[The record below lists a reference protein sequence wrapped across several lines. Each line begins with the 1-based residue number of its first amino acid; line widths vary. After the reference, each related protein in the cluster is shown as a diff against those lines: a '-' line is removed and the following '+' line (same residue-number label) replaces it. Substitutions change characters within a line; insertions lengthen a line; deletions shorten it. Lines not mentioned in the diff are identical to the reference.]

1 MTTIHVRYEILDHPG
16 HPHTDSAPDSLAW
29 GVQAVGLPA
38 NLSAYGVGDTLDE
51 ALDDL
56 GEGIR
61 ALFSEGPV
69 PEELTRE
76 ITVSIGDAA

>member
-1 MTTIHVRYEILDHPG
+1 M
-16 HPHTDSAPDSLAW
+16 LAGGGGVVEAERAGDDG
-29 GVQAVGLPA
+29 GVQAVGLPG
-38 NLSAYGVGDTLDE
+38 NLGAFGVGDTLAE

-61 ALFSEGPV
+61 ALFSAGQV

-76 ITVSIGDAA
+76 IAVTVGDAA

>member
-1 MTTIHVRYEILDHPG
+1 
-16 HPHTDSAPDSLAW
+16 
-29 GVQAVGLPA
+29 VQAVGLPE
-38 NLSAYGVGDTLDE
+38 NLSAFGLGDTLAE

-61 ALFSEGPV
+61 GLFSAGPV

-76 ITVSIGDAA
+76 IAVTVDNAA

>member
-1 MTTIHVRYEILDHPG
+1 MSFWTIPVVPIRTRCGFLRV
-16 HPHTDSAPDSLAW
+16 
-29 GVQAVGLPA
+29 GVQAVGLPGS
-38 NLSAYGVGDTLDE
+38 LSAFGVGDTLAE

-61 ALFSEGPV
+61 ALFSARPV

-76 ITVSIGDAA
+76 IAVTVDDAA

>member
-1 MTTIHVRYEILDHPG
+1 M
-16 HPHTDSAPDSLAW
+16 LAGGGGGGVVEAERAGDDG
-29 GVQAVGLPA
+29 GVQAVGLPG
-38 NLSAYGVGDTLDE
+38 NLGAFGVGDTLAE

-61 ALFSEGPV
+61 ALFSAGQV

-76 ITVSIGDAA
+76 IAVTVGDAA